1 MKKIG
6 RFTIT
11 GLLGKGGMGRV
22 YKIAYPV
29 TGKIAALKLLAPSS
43 LLASLTP
50 QNELEDL
57 FTKEAITM
65 AAIRHPHVVDIL
77 DFGRTGD
84 RLYYIMDFFCNNL
97 GTLMGE
103 SFEEDDTRVVPIK
116 KTVAYTTQILKGLV
130 CLHFSGIV
138 HRDIKPANMLI
149 TDLDTIK
156 ICDFGLSLQQGE
168 WRKRHGSIRVGSPY
182 YAAPEQEADPDN
194 VDVTADL
201 YAVGVVLYK
210 MLTGRLPQK
219 SCSPSSQ
226 MNPDLDTSWDRFFA
240 RALDP
245 DPAGRFQGADIMCRD
260 LADLFRAWE
269 AKKEQICSLPPELE
283 QETVHLPEKAQQSG
297 RGQAASGGRKT
308 DSWEKNGKKIHENG
322 LWHGVSDTIRQ
333 LPVRAVPLKIPMK
346 QARDF
351 FDLDRFM
358 QPRRYGANDFVL
370 SGESLV
376 HDRHTDLLWQQAG
389 TWFPVTWFQAK
400 TYVEGL
406 NTHLFEGYNTW
417 RLPTIHELLTL
428 AVPLAKGRDHCMS
441 PMFDGEQK
449 WLWSAD
455 KSTFVSAWYLNLE
468 MGFVGRN
475 DYTSFYHVKAVCSV
489 Y

>member
-11 GLLGKGGMGRV
+11 GLLGKGGMGRI

-29 TGKIAALKLLAPSS
+29 TKKIAALKLLEPSP

-50 QNELEDL
+50 KKELEDM
-57 FTKEAITM
+57 FTKEAVTM

-77 DFGRTGD
+77 DFGRTD
-84 RLYYIMDFFCNNL
+84 NRLYYVMDYFCNNL

-103 SFEEDDTRVVPIK
+103 SFEEDDTRVVPIEK
-116 KTVAYTTQILKGLV
+116 AVQYTTQILKGLV

-149 TDLDTIK
+149 TDLDTVK
-156 ICDFGLSLQQGE
+156 ICDFGLSLRQDE
-168 WRKRHGSIRVGSPY
+168 WRRRHGSIRVGSPY

-194 VDVTADL
+194 VGVTADL
-201 YAVGVVLYK
+201 YALGIMLYK

-219 SCSPSSQ
+219 SGSPASH
-226 MNPDLDTSWDRFFA
+226 MNPDLDMSWDRFFA
-240 RALDP
+240 KALDP
-245 DPAGRFQGADIMCRD
+245 DPAGRFQGADTMCRD
-260 LADLFRAWE
+260 LEQLARDWKE
-269 AKKEQICSLPPELE
+269 KKEKICSMPVALE
-283 QETVHLPEKAQQSG
+283 QENGHVPENAQQSEGDPAAYGGEKSDGQDSG
-297 RGQAASGGRKT
+297 RPASDRRKP
-308 DSWEKNGKKIHENG
+308 
-322 LWHGVSDTIRQ
+322 V
-333 LPVRAVPLKIPMK
+333 PVRAVPEKIPLK
-346 QARDF
+346 QARAF
-351 FDLDRFM
+351 FGLDRFM

-370 SGESLV
+370 IEEGLV
-376 HDRHTDLLWQQAG
+376 QDRHTGLVWQQSG
-389 TWFPVTWFQAK
+389 IWFPVNWLQAK
-400 TYVEGL
+400 TYVEQLIFRQFG
-406 NTHLFEGYNTW
+406 GYAAW

-428 AVPLAKGRDHCMS
+428 AAPLAKGRDHCMS
-441 PMFDGEQK
+441 PVFDGEQK

-475 DYTSFYHVKAVCSV
+475 DFTGFYHVKAVCSAC
-489 Y
+489 

>member
-29 TGKIAALKLLAPSS
+29 TKKIAALKLLEPSS
-43 LLASLTP
+43 LMAGLTP
-50 QNELEDL
+50 KKELEDM
-57 FTKEAITM
+57 FSKEAVTM

-77 DFGRTGD
+77 DFGRTD
-84 RLYYIMDFFCNNL
+84 NRLYYVMDYFCNNL

-103 SFEEDDTRVVPIK
+103 SFEEDDTRVVPIEK
-116 KTVAYTTQILKGLV
+116 AVQYTTQVLKGLV

-156 ICDFGLSLQQGE
+156 ICDFGLSLRQDE

-194 VDVTADL
+194 VGVTADL
-201 YAVGVVLYK
+201 YAVGIMLYK

-219 SCSPSSQ
+219 SGSPASR
-226 MNPDLDTSWDRFFA
+226 MNPDLDMSWDHFFA
-240 RALDP
+240 KALAP
-245 DPAGRFQGADIMCRD
+245 DPAGRFQGADTMCRELEN
-260 LADLFRAWE
+260 LARDWKTKQE
-269 AKKEQICSLPPELE
+269 KICSLPEGVE
-283 QETVHLPEKAQQSG
+283 QESGHVPEKAEQSG
-297 RGQAASGGRKT
+297 ADPVECG
-308 DSWEKNGKKIHENG
+308 GKKNDKQGSGRPSSHSRMP
-322 LWHGVSDTIRQ
+322 VS
-333 LPVRAVPLKIPMK
+333 VRAVPEKISLK
-346 QARDF
+346 QARGF
-351 FDLDRFM
+351 FELDRFM
-358 QPRRYGANDFVL
+358 QPRRYDANDFVL
-370 SGESLV
+370 IQEGLV
-376 HDRHTDLLWQQAG
+376 QDRHTGLVWQQSG
-389 TWFPVTWFQAK
+389 IWFPVTWHQAK
-400 TYVEGL
+400 TYVEQL
-406 NTHLFEGYNTW
+406 NFRHFGGYEAW

-428 AVPLAKGRDHCMS
+428 AEPLAKGRDHCMS
-441 PMFDGEQK
+441 PVFDTEQK
-449 WLWSAD
+449 CLWGAD

-475 DYTSFYHVKAVCSV
+475 DFTGFYHVKAVCSAC
-489 Y
+489 